1 MEHSRRDFLKYVM
14 ALSATGVAI
23 DPLRVVAATASSQEF
38 LVVGSLSKAVCA
50 NLTKQTAKHIEIGFL
65 AHSLLRHPKYPMR
78 YLAMEKWGPHAAVV
92 DFDTEEVKQLSS
104 GGKNHFYGHGR
115 YVAEKKAFYV
125 SRVSLDTG
133 KGYMV
138 AYDHETFEP
147 GEAILTTPGGLHE
160 CHRMADNTFAVTS
173 SGMKADDYGDPRKG
187 NRVAKSALTFV
198 DIIGSGKVTRE
209 LTIDDKEQIIG
220 HFEVTKHGKIIALTS
235 PVRQFKGNDM
245 RTASKDNSGYIYISK
260 DGKEPLKLLDWGY
273 QLNRQIKGEILSIAL
288 NDDHT
293 RAAVTNPLAGNVMLL
308 DIVNDKVI
316 RSIDAPFRGIVWDPT
331 LKGYIGSERN
341 LVWIDPDF
349 KKMTRLPIECK
360 PGFSSSHSIFE
371 TV

>member
-23 DPLRVVAATASSQEF
+23 DPLRVVAATAASQEF
-38 LVVGSLSKAVCA
+38 LVVGSFTKAVCA

-92 DFDTEEVKQLSS
+92 DFETEEVKHISS
-104 GGKNHFYGHGR
+104 GKQNLFYGHGR
-115 YVAEKKAFYV
+115 YVEEKKAFYM
-125 SRVSLDTG
+125 SRVSLETG

-138 AYDHETFEP
+138 AYDPETLEQ

-160 CHRMADNTFAVTS
+160 CRRMPDNTFAVTS

-187 NRVAKSALTFV
+187 HRIAKSALTFV
-198 DIIGSGKVTRE
+198 DIINTGKVTKE
-209 LTIDDKEQIIG
+209 LTIDDDKQIIG

-235 PVRQFKGNDM
+235 PTRQFLGDDM

-260 DGKEPLKLLDWGY
+260 DGNEPLKLLDWGY
-273 QLNRQIKGEILSIAL
+273 KLNRQIKGEILSVAL

-293 RAAVTNPLAGNVMLL
+293 RAAVTNPLVGNIILIDL
-308 DIVNDKVI
+308 VNDKVI
-316 RSIDAPFRGIVWDPT
+316 KSLDAPFKGIVWDPT
-331 LKGYIGSERN
+331 LKGYLGTDQN

-349 KKMTRLPIECK
+349 NKMTRLPIECK
-360 PGFSSSHSIFE
+360 AGYSSSHSIFE